1 MGYPVF
7 YSGEVDVQPPLS
19 AAHALMVEDV
29 VNMRE
34 TDETRPIFAAIQAG
48 SEPDLPGY
56 GGQLVVSEDRSTLC
70 PEEGESR
77 HGLRLWLVLLL
88 EHFFIP
94 QGYVLNG
101 EISWDSPDDAED
113 RGTVYIETNR
123 LETTDVLFFDPGPS
137 WNPNHYADDVLKA
150 ALQSLLES
158 ADVTGCTPD
167 LTVVASEPLT
177 KVRELMAKI
186 P

>member
-1 MGYPVF
+1 MGYPVY
-7 YSGEVDVQPPLS
+7 YSGEVDVQPPLTET
-19 AAHALMVEDV
+19 HALVVEDV
-29 VNMRE
+29 VDMRE
-34 TDETRPIFAAIQAG
+34 TDDSRPIFAAIQAS

-56 GGQLVVSEDRSTLC
+56 GGQLVVSEDHSTLC

-101 EISWDSPDDAED
+101 EIGWDSPDDAED
-113 RGTVYIETNR
+113 RGTIYLQNNR
-123 LETTDVLFFDPGPS
+123 LETTDILFFDPGPS

-158 ADVTGCTPD
+158 ADATGCTPD
-167 LTVVASEPLT
+167 LTVVASEPFT

>member
-7 YSGEVDVQPPLS
+7 YSGDVDVQPSLS
-19 AAHALMVEDV
+19 EAHARVVEDV

-34 TDETRPIFAAIQAG
+34 TDETRPIFAAIKA
-48 SEPDLPGY
+48 SPEPDLPGY
-56 GGQLVVSEDRSTLC
+56 GSQLVVSEDRSTLY

-94 QGYVLNG
+94 QGYILNG
-101 EISWDSPDDAED
+101 EINWDSPEDSED
-113 RGTVYIETNR
+113 RGTVYLQNNS
-123 LETTDVLFFDPGPS
+123 LETTDIVFFDPGPS

-150 ALQSLLES
+150 AIQSLLDS
-158 ADVTGCTPD
+158 ADATGCTPD
-167 LTVVASEPLT
+167 LMVVASEPLI
-177 KVRELMAKI
+177 KVRELMTKT